1 MFRRGNGTALDEVL
15 HFLLEKVYGVDVLKR
30 ELRNCWPPAD
40 GRQRTEWK
48 RMAKKFL
55 ESLASGGLLPQ
66 KLVSSAAS
74 LLQTASGT
82 RLLEL
87 LCHLADH
94 ALRTVH
100 TQMFPADNSVPAQLT
115 HVLQKLTK
123 NRQEIRTGRE
133 PSLPE
138 PLLSPLIDASKSRT
152 SDSEELF
159 LRVCENS
166 TSSHEAWKAVA
177 NSLTST
183 YRDLL
188 AKNSAL
194 EQALDRLP
202 EREQAPAFSEE
213 AEQAAQ
219 LWEHLDRALDE
230 CSALAAASGPIME
243 GREHPHVIDASL
255 LLGDSHGSSEAEAA
269 RQQGSRSLNVAAA
282 VEGWAAQI
290 QELNCELSSLER
302 IGSSVVEPASQ
313 ECQLGKLRQLLA
325 QHSASKAALL
335 ELEDRLAKDVRE
347 SESSICQLQD
357 EVEGLMKDQPTLHGA
372 CGPPQHGQGGL
383 SPRDGTPLRL
393 IPATPLHRG
402 PAAESVTTPAPSSW
416 ADGSSGTRA
425 PCLGPA
431 DAPLSVAGGWRGDQ
445 GRAKPSAIPPT
456 GDAPAS
462 PRAADGGAG
471 PAEGGVSW
479 QASTPQR
486 RDAAWTGCRP
496 AARGLRESPPAAEGS
511 GTATCEYQV
520 PDTIERQFAEG
531 LFGYS
536 DRISLSGLSPS
547 AEDASCSLLFSPD
560 VGSSRL
566 D

>member
-213 AEQAAQ
+213 V
-219 LWEHLDRALDE
+219 RAV
-230 CSALAAASGPIME
+230 ME
-243 GREHPHVIDASL
+243 P
-255 LLGDSHGSSEAEAA
+255 
-269 RQQGSRSLNVAAA
+269 
-282 VEGWAAQI
+282 
-290 QELNCELSSLER
+290 
-302 IGSSVVEPASQ
+302 
-313 ECQLGKLRQLLA
+313 
-325 QHSASKAALL
+325 
-335 ELEDRLAKDVRE
+335 RLYD
-347 SESSICQLQD
+347 
-357 EVEGLMKDQPTLHGA
+357 
-372 CGPPQHGQGGL
+372 
-383 SPRDGTPLRL
+383 
-393 IPATPLHRG
+393 
-402 PAAESVTTPAPSSW
+402 
-416 ADGSSGTRA
+416 
-425 PCLGPA
+425 
-431 DAPLSVAGGWRGDQ
+431 
-445 GRAKPSAIPPT
+445 
-456 GDAPAS
+456 
-462 PRAADGGAG
+462 PRA
-471 PAEGGVSW
+471 
-479 QASTPQR
+479 
-486 RDAAWTGCRP
+486 
-496 AARGLRESPPAAEGS
+496 
-511 GTATCEYQV
+511 GTV
-520 PDTIERQFAEG
+520 I
-531 LFGYS
+531 
-536 DRISLSGLSPS
+536 
-547 AEDASCSLLFSPD
+547 
-560 VGSSRL
+560 
-566 D
+566 